1 MIEYEPLSS
10 LKADP
15 RNPKGHDEDTIGES
29 MTRFG
34 YIEPVTV
41 DDRTGL
47 LIGGHGRVKALR
59 ALHAANGE
67 RPEGVR
73 LSDDGTD
80 WLVPVNRGWAS
91 ASDAEA
97 AGALIALNRA
107 TQLGGWVDDALLDLL
122 QEVDATG
129 PGLGGTGFDLGD
141 VDDIAIRLEEEGDP
155 DSADLDEYRRK
166 YAEQARRLIVLSYSK
181 EDYARLNVLLARAR
195 ARWDSDSNPD
205 TILQEMREV
214 AR

>member
-1 MIEYEPLSS
+1 MIEYERLGD

-15 RNPKGHDEDTIGES
+15 RNPKGHDERTIGAS
-29 MTRFG
+29 MDRFG

-47 LIGGHGRVKALR
+47 IIGGHGRVKALR
-59 ALHAANGE
+59 AAKAAGGE
-67 RPEGVR
+67 PPEGVR
-73 LSDDGTD
+73 VAEDGE
-80 WLVPVNRGWAS
+80 WLVPVNHGWAS

-107 TQLGGWVDDALLDLL
+107 TQLGGWVDDALLGLL
-122 QEVDATG
+122 EDVDAST
-129 PGLGGTGFDLGD
+129 PGLDGTGFDLGD
-141 VDDIAIRLEEEGDP
+141 MDDIMIRLEEETDP
-155 DSADLDEYRRK
+155 DSAALDEYREK

-181 EDYARLNVLLARAR
+181 DDYARLNVLLARAR
-195 ARWDSDSNPD
+195 ARWQSDSNPE
-205 TILQEMREV
+205 TILLEMREV

>member
-1 MIEYEPLSS
+1 MIEYEPLSG
-10 LKADP
+10 LRPDP
-15 RNPKGHDEDTIGES
+15 RNPKGHDESTIGES
-29 MTRFG
+29 ISRFG

-47 LIGGHGRVKALR
+47 LIGGHGRVKALT
-59 ALHAANGE
+59 AAKAAGHDAPDGI
-67 RPEGVR
+67 RVR
-73 LSDDGTD
+73 DDGE
-80 WLVPVNRGWAS
+80 WLIPVNRGWAS

-141 VDDIAIRLEEEGDP
+141 VDDISIRLEEEGDP
-155 DSADLDEYRRK
+155 DSADLDEYRQK

>member
-10 LKADP
+10 LRPDP
-15 RNPKGHDEDTIGES
+15 RNPKGHDERTIGES
-29 MTRFG
+29 MGRFG

-47 LIGGHGRVKALR
+47 IIGGHGRVKALTT
-59 ALHAANGE
+59 AKAAGQE
-67 RPEGVR
+67 PPDGIRVR
-73 LSDDGTD
+73 DDGE

-107 TQLGGWVDDALLDLL
+107 TQLGGWVDDALLGLL
-122 QEVDATG
+122 EDVDASG
-129 PGLGGTGFDLGD
+129 AGLDGTGFDLGD
-141 VDDIAIRLEEEGDP
+141 MDDIMIRLEEEVDP
-155 DSADLDEYRRK
+155 DSAALDEYREK

-181 EDYARLNVLLARAR
+181 DDYARLNVLLARAR